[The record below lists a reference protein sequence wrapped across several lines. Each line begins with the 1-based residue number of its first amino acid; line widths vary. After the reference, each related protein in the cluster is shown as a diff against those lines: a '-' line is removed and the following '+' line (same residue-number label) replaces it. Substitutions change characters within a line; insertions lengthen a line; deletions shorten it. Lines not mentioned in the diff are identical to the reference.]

1 MCKDKKNILGV
12 NSCND
17 SKPSNQKISYLN
29 INDNP
34 NTDFWLSVEEQWKD
48 EDISMPFD
56 NEESDYNSWWN
67 LDDNY

>member
-17 SKPSNQKISYLN
+17 SNPSNQKISYLN

-48 EDISMPFD
+48 EDI
-56 NEESDYNSWWN
+56 
-67 LDDNY
+67 